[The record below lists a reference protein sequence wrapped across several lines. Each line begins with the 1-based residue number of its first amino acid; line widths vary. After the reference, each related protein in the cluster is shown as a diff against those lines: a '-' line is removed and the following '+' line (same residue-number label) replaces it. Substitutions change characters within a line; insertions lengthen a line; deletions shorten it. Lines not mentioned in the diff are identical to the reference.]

1 MSDAAAM
8 HGHGP
13 AGEVTK
19 HDFLKLVTGAAG
31 AVGTAAFVS
40 PTIASMNPPRD
51 VSALSAMEVDLAPI
65 AVGSGITVMWQDKPI
80 FVRQRTE
87 QAIKAA
93 RDVPLA
99 QLIDPQVEL
108 GASEAE
114 PRPVDRADRHP
125 QASWLRAAGQQANR
139 RARRL
144 GWLVLPLPR
153 QPILPRNS
161 TAPGTSGRVRHDRS
175 PANLSVPD
183 YAFDTDSK
191 IKIG

>member
-65 AVGSGITVMWQDKPI
+65 AVGSGIMVMWQDKPI
-80 FVRQRTE
+80 FVRERTE

-99 QLIDPQVEL
+99 QLIDPRVNSARVEPNHARWIALTGIRKHPGCVPL
-108 GASEAE
+108 GNEAT
-114 PRPVDRADRHP
+114 D
-125 QASWLRAAGQQANR
+125 
-139 RARRL
+139 ARGDWG
-144 GWLVLPLPR
+144 GWFCPCHGS
-153 QPILPRNS
+153 QSCHGNQY
-161 TAPGTSGRVRHDRS
+161 GTSGRVRHDRS